1 MEPESR
7 KEPMDSLTS
16 ILVPIHREGHR
27 FVIIFAAVT
36 VVLFLIW
43 YPLGWVGVFLTL
55 WCLYFF
61 RDPDRVT
68 PKREG
73 LVISPADGVVNMI
86 TEASPPPEL
95 GLGDMRRTR
104 VSIFMNVFNC
114 HVNRSPMAGKVVRV
128 AYRPGQFLNASLDKA
143 SEDNERNSLV
153 IERADGQQIVVV
165 QVAGLVARRIVC
177 DVAEGKALEA
187 GERYGIIRF
196 GSRLDVYLPEG
207 AIPLVAV
214 GQTAIS
220 GETVLA
226 DSISVEPHHI

>member
-1 MEPESR
+1 MHN
-7 KEPMDSLTS
+7 LTS
-16 ILVPIHREGHR
+16 ILVPIHREGHK
-27 FVIIFAAVT
+27 FVVIFAAVT

-43 YPLGWVGVFLTL
+43 NPLGWVGIVLTL

-68 PKREG
+68 PSREG

-86 TEASPPPEL
+86 TQATPPAEL
-95 GLGDMRRTR
+95 ALGDMQRTR

-114 HVNRSPMAGKVVRV
+114 HVNRAPVAGRV
-128 AYRPGQFLNASLDKA
+128 TRLAYRPGQFLNASLDKA
-143 SEDNERNSLV
+143 SDDNERNSMV
-153 IERADGQQIVVV
+153 IERADGQSIVVV
-165 QVAGLVARRIVC
+165 QIAGLVARRIVC
-177 DVAEGKALEA
+177 DVKEGAELKA

-207 AIPLVAV
+207 AIPLVAL